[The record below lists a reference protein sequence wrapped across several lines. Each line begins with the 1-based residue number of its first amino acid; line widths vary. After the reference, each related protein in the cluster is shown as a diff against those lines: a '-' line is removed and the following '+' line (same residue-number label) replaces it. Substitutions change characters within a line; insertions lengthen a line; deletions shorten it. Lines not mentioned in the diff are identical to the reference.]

1 MYVSIILAML
11 LILNSSA
18 LGFSFEEQ
26 HLSENDRL
34 IIVYEGDEIVD
45 LVKNLAESRGSEIDI
60 LESMQLILWQNW
72 DVGLRKSIARLPGVV
87 SIDVET
93 HMSMEY
99 MPDDPYYS
107 NIYQWGTQKIN
118 AEEAWDFT
126 LGSQEIILAVLDTGI
141 DYTHED
147 LHANMWQDDD
157 NHYGYDFWNDDSD
170 PMDDNRHS
178 YENGVWKEN
187 TYIYHGTHVA
197 GIAAAV
203 TDNGIGIAGI
213 AQVKLMAVKV
223 MNESGEGTDAT
234 VAQGIDY
241 AVTNGADI
249 ICMSLGVDSST
260 LTLRRA
266 VNYARQNGVLLV
278 AAAGNEGSSGV
289 SYPAAYSSVIAVGAI
304 DRTDSKASFSN
315 YGADLEI
322 MAPGT
327 RIWSTRVGDAYQYL
341 SGTSTAAPFVA
352 GVAGLMLSVN
362 PALTSYD
369 IRQAINETAM
379 DIGAPGWDQSTGW
392 GIVDAHQAVLTVAG
406 PAATIVDYP
415 QAVNPNSTLTIS
427 WVASGAG
434 SLAINSTYLR
444 WGYAAD
450 QMTNVSGLAFGN
462 TTPHL
467 FEAAGIRSPP
477 QENSVL
483 YLQAVAI
490 IEGVEYTS
498 RVVEIDVRTI
508 TSDPLAELIE
518 NLKKLITED
527 IGILN
532 FAMMIAA
539 IIAVATIVATVN
551 GRRKAARRKFVQ
563 RATVSS
569 QSYHSA
575 GQNGYGDALSGPP
588 PRAVPS
594 VNVDIVDGAI
604 DPSVIEVEEG
614 TRVVWRNRRWAPP
627 PGISIVSGTIDATG
641 SHPDG
646 LFSSGLMIAPGEYW
660 SAVFNRKGFYPYY
673 LSNIGVNGK
682 VLVRSRYI
690 QQ

>member
-1 MYVSIILAML
+1 ML
-11 LILNSSA
+11 LVLNYSA
-18 LGFSFEEQ
+18 SGFSFEEQ
-26 HLSENDRL
+26 HLSDKDRL
-34 IIVYEGDEIVD
+34 IIFYEGDEVMN
-45 LVKNLAESRGSEIDI
+45 LVKNLAESHGSEIEI

-72 DVGLRKSIARLPGVV
+72 DFSLRKSIADLPGVV
-87 SIDVET
+87 SVGGETQMSIDFV
-93 HMSMEY
+93 
-99 MPDDPYYS
+99 PDDPYYS
-107 NIYQWGTQKIN
+107 NIYQWGAQKIN

-126 LGSQEIILAVLDTGI
+126 LGSQEIILAILDTGI

-147 LHANMWQDDD
+147 LHANMWQDGS
-157 NHYGYDFWNDDSD
+157 NNYGYDFWNDDSD

-187 TYIYHGTHVA
+187 TFIYHGTHVA
-197 GIAAAV
+197 GVAAAV

-234 VAQGIDY
+234 VAQGVDY

-249 ICMSLGVDSST
+249 ICMSLGVDSTT

-266 VNYARQNGVLLV
+266 TDNARQNGVLLV
-278 AAAGNEGSSGV
+278 AAAGNEGISGV
-289 SYPAAYSSVIAVGAI
+289 SYPAAYPSVIAVGAI
-304 DRTDSKASFSN
+304 DRSDTKASFSN
-315 YGADLEI
+315 YGTNLEI

-327 RIWSTRVGDAYQYL
+327 RIWSTRAGDTYQYL

-352 GVAGLMLSVN
+352 GVGALMLSVN
-362 PALTSYD
+362 PALTPYD
-369 IRQAINETAM
+369 IRQAINETAI

-415 QAVNPNSTLTIS
+415 QAINPNSTLTIS

-450 QMTNVSGLAFGN
+450 QMNNISGLAFGN

-467 FEAAGIRSPP
+467 FEAPGILAPP

-483 YLQAVAI
+483 YLQAYAI
-490 IEGVEYTS
+490 IEGIEYTS

-508 TSDPLAELIE
+508 SSDPLSELIE

-527 IGILN
+527 IGVLN
-532 FAMMIAA
+532 FAMIIAA
-539 IIAVATIVATVN
+539 IIAVAVIVATVN
-551 GRRKAARRKFVQ
+551 GRRKATRRAFVQ
-563 RATVSS
+563 RATASS
-569 QSYHSA
+569 QSYHPTA
-575 GQNGYGDALSGPP
+575 QNEYGNYIAGPP
-588 PRAVPS
+588 PKAMPS
-594 VNVDIVDGAI
+594 VSVDIIDGEI
-604 DPSVIEVEEG
+604 DPSTIEVEEG
-614 TRVVWRNRRWAPP
+614 TRVVWRNRGWAPP

-646 LFSSGLMIAPGEYW
+646 LFSSGLLIAPGEYW
-660 SAVFNRKGFYPYY
+660 SVVFNKKGFYPYY
-673 LSNIGVNGK
+673 ISNLRVNGK
-682 VLVRSRYI
+682 VLVRGRPI
-690 QQ
+690 PQQSQ